1 MINYTNTPACSLH
14 NFYLTKL
21 GFFATIQSM
30 RRITR
35 KVRPVRSAGQLEHY
49 VFGSERH
56 QHDKAAADRL
66 RQMVFVDT
74 ATEVSKIPF
83 PNSREL
89 AENLVREGDQWAA
102 VRPEEYVGRL
112 KPYTHKRAGTY
123 WSPKSSNGKPI
134 IKVKTGE
141 QVMQRNQTKALHDL
155 YLSLPP
161 WITEVLADATQM
173 DDGIPI
179 VRRVA
184 EQAAIAAAEVLEQ
197 RTGYKALGIALHPD
211 SRHAF
216 GIHIQYLTVEDGQLL
231 GRSRKEGKRGRR
243 GVRMAGDVNCALYRF
258 SKVRE
263 ISGNWHKSVGTRDY
277 DDIAMIDA
285 MDAKINELF
294 PGGDYL
300 KGRYVDNWLA
310 SKKKTRVDLEAEV
323 ADLRKELEAK
333 AKEAEVLNKR
343 IEQLH
348 EILRLTTLK
357 TQPAVMKDVIT
368 RVDSQ
373 PSEGL

>member
-1 MINYTNTPACSLH
+1 
-14 NFYLTKL
+14 
-21 GFFATIQSM
+21 
-30 RRITR
+30 
-35 KVRPVRSAGQLEHY
+35 
-49 VFGSERH
+49 
-56 QHDKAAADRL
+56 
-66 RQMVFVDT
+66 
-74 ATEVSKIPF
+74 
-83 PNSREL
+83 
-89 AENLVREGDQWAA
+89 
-102 VRPEEYVGRL
+102 
-112 KPYTHKRAGTY
+112 
-123 WSPKSSNGKPI
+123 
-134 IKVKTGE
+134 
-141 QVMQRNQTKALHDL
+141 
-155 YLSLPP
+155 
-161 WITEVLADATQM
+161 
-173 DDGIPI
+173 
-179 VRRVA
+179 
-184 EQAAIAAAEVLEQ
+184 
-197 RTGYKALGIALHPD
+197 
-211 SRHAF
+211 
-216 GIHIQYLTVEDGQLL
+216 
-231 GRSRKEGKRGRR
+231 
-243 GVRMAGDVNCALYRF
+243 MAGDVNCALYRF

-373 PSEGL
+373 PPEGL

>member
-1 MINYTNTPACSLH
+1 
-14 NFYLTKL
+14 
-21 GFFATIQSM
+21 M

-35 KVRPVRSAGQLEHY
+35 KVRPVLSSGQLEHY
-49 VFGSERH
+49 VHGSERH
-56 QHDKAAADRL
+56 RHDKAVADQM
-66 RQMVFVDT
+66 RQMMFVGT
-74 ATEVSKIPF
+74 ATAVSKEPF

-89 AENLVREGDQWAA
+89 AENLVREGDRWAV
-102 VRPEEYVGRL
+102 VRPEVYVDRL
-112 KPYTHKRAGTY
+112 KPYTRKKAGTY

-184 EQAAIAAAEVLEQ
+184 EQAAIAAAEVLEK

-243 GVRMAGDVNCALYRF
+243 GVRMAGDVNSALYRF

-263 ISGNWHKSVGTRDY
+263 ISGNWYKSVGTRDY

-285 MDAKINELF
+285 MDARINEMF

-300 KGRYVDNWLA
+300 KERYVDNWLA
-310 SKKKTRVDLEAEV
+310 RKKKTRVDLEVEV

-333 AKEAEVLNKR
+333 SKEAEVLNKR
-343 IEQLH
+343 IEQLQ
-348 EILRLTTLK
+348 EIMRLTTLK
-357 TQPAVMKDVIT
+357 TQPSIKDDVIT

-373 PSEGL
+373 DQERL